1 MNVQA
6 FYKAL
11 ARVLSERT
19 DTEIKVKEITD
30 DLYALMRDGHYA
42 SIDMSNVGDTV
53 YVRVLI
59 MLNGLDFDKKYDYSF
74 TFYMTEDA
82 DDLKAMNE
90 CKAILNNLLAEEQ

>member
-1 MNVQA
+1 MRKTV
-6 FYKAL
+6 
-11 ARVLSERT
+11 
-19 DTEIKVKEITD
+19 EIEYVGIEDIQEITD

-59 MLNGLDFDKKYDYSF
+59 MLNGLDFDKEYDYQF
-74 TFYMTEDA
+74 AFYMTEDV

-90 CKAILNNLLAEEQ
+90 CKSILKNLLLEEQ

>member
-1 MNVQA
+1 MR
-6 FYKAL
+6 K
-11 ARVLSERT
+11 T
-19 DTEIKVKEITD
+19 IEIEYVGIVDIQEITD

-59 MLNGLDFDKKYDYSF
+59 MLNGLDFDKEYDYQF
-74 TFYMTEDA
+74 AFYMTEDV

-90 CKAILNNLLAEEQ
+90 CKSILKNLLAEEK

>member
-1 MNVQA
+1 MR
-6 FYKAL
+6 K
-11 ARVLSERT
+11 T
-19 DTEIKVKEITD
+19 IEIEYVGIEDIQEITD

-59 MLNGLDFDKKYDYSF
+59 MLNGLDFDKEYDYQF
-74 TFYMTEDA
+74 AFYMTEDV

-90 CKAILNNLLAEEQ
+90 CKSILKKLLSEEQ

>member
-1 MNVQA
+1 MR
-6 FYKAL
+6 K
-11 ARVLSERT
+11 T
-19 DTEIKVKEITD
+19 IEIEYVGIEDIQEITD

-59 MLNGLDFDKKYDYSF
+59 MLNGLDFDKEYDYQF
-74 TFYMTEDA
+74 AFYMTEDV

-90 CKAILNNLLAEEQ
+90 CKSILKNLLVEEK

>member
-1 MNVQA
+1 MRKTV
-6 FYKAL
+6 
-11 ARVLSERT
+11 
-19 DTEIKVKEITD
+19 EIEYVGIEDIQEITD
-30 DLYALMRDGHYA
+30 DLYELMRNGHYA
-42 SIDMSNVGDTV
+42 SIDINNVGNAV
-53 YVRVLI
+53 CVRVLI

>member
-1 MNVQA
+1 MR
-6 FYKAL
+6 K
-11 ARVLSERT
+11 T
-19 DTEIKVKEITD
+19 IEIEYVGIEDIQEITD

-59 MLNGLDFDKKYDYSF
+59 MLNGLDFDKEYDYQF
-74 TFYMTEDA
+74 AFYMTEDV

-90 CKAILNNLLAEEQ
+90 CKSILKNLLAEEK

>member
-1 MNVQA
+1 
-6 FYKAL
+6 
-11 ARVLSERT
+11 
-19 DTEIKVKEITD
+19 
-30 DLYALMRDGHYA
+30 
-42 SIDMSNVGDTV
+42 
-53 YVRVLI
+53 

>member
-1 MNVQA
+1 MIKTV
-6 FYKAL
+6 
-11 ARVLSERT
+11 
-19 DTEIKVKEITD
+19 EIEYVGIEDIQEITD

-59 MLNGLDFDKKYDYSF
+59 MLNGLDFDKEYDYQF
-74 TFYMTEDA
+74 AFYMTEDV

-90 CKAILNNLLAEEQ
+90 CKSILKNLLVEEQ

>member
-1 MNVQA
+1 MRKTV
-6 FYKAL
+6 
-11 ARVLSERT
+11 
-19 DTEIKVKEITD
+19 EIEYVGIEDIQEITD

-59 MLNGLDFDKKYDYSF
+59 MLNGLDFDKEYDYQF
-74 TFYMTEDA
+74 AFYMTEDV

-90 CKAILNNLLAEEQ
+90 CKSILKNLLAEEK

>member
-1 MNVQA
+1 MRKTV
-6 FYKAL
+6 
-11 ARVLSERT
+11 
-19 DTEIKVKEITD
+19 EIEYVGIEDIQEITD

-59 MLNGLDFDKKYDYSF
+59 MLNGLDFDKEYDYQF
-74 TFYMTEDA
+74 AFYMTEDV

-90 CKAILNNLLAEEQ
+90 CKSILKNLLVEEQ

>member
-1 MNVQA
+1 MRKTV
-6 FYKAL
+6 
-11 ARVLSERT
+11 
-19 DTEIKVKEITD
+19 EIEYVGIEDIQEITD

-59 MLNGLDFDKKYDYSF
+59 MLNGLDFDKEYDYQF
-74 TFYMTEDA
+74 AFYMTEDV

-90 CKAILNNLLAEEQ
+90 CKSILKNLLIEEK

>member
-1 MNVQA
+1 MRKTV
-6 FYKAL
+6 
-11 ARVLSERT
+11 
-19 DTEIKVKEITD
+19 EIEYVGIEDIQEITD

-59 MLNGLDFDKKYDYSF
+59 MLIGPDFDKEYDYQF
-74 TFYMTEDA
+74 ALYMTEDV

-90 CKAILNNLLAEEQ
+90 CKSILKNLLAEEK

>member
-1 MNVQA
+1 MIKTV
-6 FYKAL
+6 
-11 ARVLSERT
+11 
-19 DTEIKVKEITD
+19 EIEYVGIEDIQEITD

-59 MLNGLDFDKKYDYSF
+59 MLNGLDFDKEYDYQF
-74 TFYMTEDA
+74 EFYMTEDV

-90 CKAILNNLLAEEQ
+90 CKSILKNLLTEEQ

>member
-1 MNVQA
+1 MRKTV
-6 FYKAL
+6 
-11 ARVLSERT
+11 
-19 DTEIKVKEITD
+19 EIEYVGIEDIQEITD

-59 MLNGLDFDKKYDYSF
+59 MLNGLDFDKEYDYQF
-74 TFYMTEDA
+74 AFYMTEDV

-90 CKAILNNLLAEEQ
+90 CKSILKNLLAEERVI